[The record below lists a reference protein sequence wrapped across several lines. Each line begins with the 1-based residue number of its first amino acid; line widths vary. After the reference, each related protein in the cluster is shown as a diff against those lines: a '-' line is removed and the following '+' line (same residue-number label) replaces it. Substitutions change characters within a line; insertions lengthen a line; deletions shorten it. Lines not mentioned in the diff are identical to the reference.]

1 MKNFK
6 ERKVMKLEELA
17 HFTGGSLQVRLDT
30 TSWED
35 ARDYILYNQQ
45 HHQLDGYEVIEEV
58 IEEVIDSRTV
68 TTDREVTL
76 LEEGDLLFSLLSG
89 KAVLVRA
96 EHAGLLYTQNYI
108 KIEPNAKLDKVFL
121 LYLINESSAIR
132 RQFYQS
138 LQGSEVMKYTVK
150 QLKSLQLGAL
160 PPLDSQQKLGK
171 IYLDGLVLRQKR
183 QAYAQGDF
191 LRLTYLLKEVY
202 AHE

>member
-17 HFTGGSLQVRLDT
+17 LFTGGSLQVRLDT

-45 HHQLDGYEVIEEV
+45 HHQLDGYEV

-108 KIEPNAKLDKVFL
+108 KIEPIAKLDKVFL

-171 IYLDGLVLRQKR
+171 IYLDGLALRQKR

-191 LRLTYLLKEVY
+191 LRLTYLLKEVC

>member
-1 MKNFK
+1 
-6 ERKVMKLEELA
+6 MKLEELA

-58 IEEVIDSRTV
+58 IDSRTV

-76 LEEGDLLFSLLSG
+76 LEEGDLLFSSLSG

-108 KIEPNAKLDKVFL
+108 KIEPIAKLDKVFL

>member
-1 MKNFK
+1 
-6 ERKVMKLEELA
+6 MKLEELA

>member
-1 MKNFK
+1 
-6 ERKVMKLEELA
+6 MKLEELA
-17 HFTGGSLQVRLDT
+17 LFTGGSLQVRLDT

-58 IEEVIDSRTV
+58 IDSRTV

-89 KAVLVRA
+89 KAVLVRV

-108 KIEPNAKLDKVFL
+108 KIEPNAKLDKAFL

-171 IYLDGLVLRQKR
+171 IYLDGLALRQKR

-191 LRLTYLLKEVY
+191 SRLTYLLKEIY

>member
-6 ERKVMKLEELA
+6 ERKIMKLEELA

-58 IEEVIDSRTV
+58 IDSRTV

-76 LEEGDLLFSLLSG
+76 LEEGDLLFSSLSG

-108 KIEPNAKLDKVFL
+108 KIEPIAKLDKVFL

>member
-6 ERKVMKLEELA
+6 EREIMKLEELA
-17 HFTGGSLQVRLDT
+17 LFMGGSLQVRLDT

-45 HHQLDGYEVIEEV
+45 HHQLDGYEVIE
-58 IEEVIDSRTV
+58 EEVIDSRTV

-108 KIEPNAKLDKVFL
+108 KIEPIAKLDKAFL

-171 IYLDGLVLRQKR
+171 IYLDGLALRQKR

-191 LRLTYLLKEVY
+191 TTNIFVKGGLLT
-202 AHE
+202 

>member
-1 MKNFK
+1 M
-6 ERKVMKLEELA
+6 
-17 HFTGGSLQVRLDT
+17 
-30 TSWED
+30 
-35 ARDYILYNQQ
+35 
-45 HHQLDGYEVIEEV
+45 
-58 IEEVIDSRTV
+58 
-68 TTDREVTL
+68 
-76 LEEGDLLFSLLSG
+76 
-89 KAVLVRA
+89 RA

-108 KIEPNAKLDKVFL
+108 KIEPIAKLDKAFL

-171 IYLDGLVLRQKR
+171 IYLDGLALRQKR

-191 LRLTYLLKEVY
+191 YD
-202 AHE
+202 